1 MDNITLTTPSGWK
14 AVIKPFMTFGD
25 KRALERVFAEGM
37 TLDSKGDPHAS
48 GKSVYDAQDKA
59 VSMMVKELVAP
70 DGGNPIVNPEMILAK
85 IMAMPEEDGR
95 MIYDKVN
102 ELTNPTPQGEKRG
115 S

>member
-37 TLDSKGDPHAS
+37 TLDAKGDPHAS

-59 VSMMVKELVAP
+59 VSLMVTELTHE
-70 DGGNPIVNPEMILAK
+70 DGRTSNDAQTILAW
-85 IMAMPEEDGR
+85 IMGMPEEDGR